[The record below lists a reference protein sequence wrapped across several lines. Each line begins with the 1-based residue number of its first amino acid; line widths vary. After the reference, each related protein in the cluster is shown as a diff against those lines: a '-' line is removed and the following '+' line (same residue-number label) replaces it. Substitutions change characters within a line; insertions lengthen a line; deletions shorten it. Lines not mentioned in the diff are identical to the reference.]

1 MAAVSGVDFLVKVN
15 TGTEAS
21 PVWTTVGGQRNA
33 TLNLESDA
41 IDITS
46 KDSNGWHEEL
56 VGINNW
62 SIEFDGLILEN
73 DTGYLELEEA
83 YMNKSLVMVQ
93 LSTPAGKTYTGKAR
107 ITLKI
112 EGPYESEATLSGTL
126 TGSGQLTKV

>member
-1 MAAVSGVDFLVKVN
+1 MPAVSGVDFLVKVN
-15 TGTEAS
+15 TGTEQT

-41 IDITS
+41 IDTTS

-62 SIEFDGLILEN
+62 SIEFDGLILED
-73 DTGYLELEEA
+73 DTGYMELEEA

-107 ITLKI
+107 VTLSM
-112 EGPYESEATLSGTL
+112 EGPYEGEATISGTL